1 MAKPLYDRAIFTE
14 PFTGV
19 HYDGKP
25 IKYRGYLVPE
35 YFKANFYFFD
45 NDGKEV
51 TKANAKNFKTWTLE
65 LLVRITKAET
75 VEIVNSSIHGA
86 SAYRGHIV
94 ATSEAYNPSNYDAIK
109 AHYLQQVSE
118 NRPHLLSHAI
128 TRAIQNHEYTKT
140 PEGGH
145 SWTLY
150 GGRNL
155 TEEELVKVAKQA
167 TNESYVRLTYSFYQ
181 EVARLYKQAVE
192 SGESPIQTLVVQLG
206 KSEKRVQAYATECRR
221 LGLLSKTTP
230 GKVST
235 VRKTTKR
242 KKG

>member
-1 MAKPLYDRAIFTE
+1 MKKPLFDRAVFTE
-14 PFTGV
+14 PHGL
-19 HYDGKP
+19 GKP
-25 IKYRGYLVPE
+25 VNYRGYLVPE
-35 YFKANFYFFD
+35 YFNANFYFYD
-45 NDGKEV
+45 NDGREV
-51 TKANAKNFKTWTLE
+51 TPANAKSFKTWTLE
-65 LLVRITKAET
+65 LLIRVTKAET
-75 VEIVNSSIHGA
+75 LEIVNSSILGA

-94 ATSEAYNPSNYDAIK
+94 ATSKAFNPDNYDAVK
-109 AHYLQQVSE
+109 AHYLVQVSE
-118 NRPHLLSHAI
+118 NRPHFLSYAI
-128 TRAIQNHEYTKT
+128 TRAVQSHEYIKT

-145 SWTLY
+145 SWISPS
-150 GGRNL
+150 GRKF
-155 TEEELVKVAKQA
+155 TEKQLKALAKQA

-181 EVARLYKQAVE
+181 EVARLYKEAIA
-192 SGESPIQTLVVQLG
+192 SGESPIQTLMVQLN